1 MGEANFVWMLMAVL
15 FLLAFIALAFIFFLN
30 YSQKKIVSGQL
41 ELKNLEI
48 EHQKNMLQKIVQV
61 QEEERTRI
69 ARNLHDAVSAK
80 INLAALHLRQLV
92 YAGDDTES
100 PIGESIDLLADASET
115 ARTIS
120 HELVPPMIDKLGWPY
135 ALEEMVQKVNRTTG
149 IKCHFSNQLKAES
162 EQGENAVHVFRI
174 FQELINNTI
183 KHAQAASIS
192 ITLAESENGLELSY
206 SDNGNGTDVSTFSTG
221 LGMSNIQSRLDILS
235 GKVAFAS
242 KPGQGFQARI
252 EIPGNKNHCHDI

>member
-1 MGEANFVWMLMAVL
+1 MAVV
-15 FLLAFIALAFIFFLN
+15 FLLAFVALAFIFFLN

-61 QEEERTRI
+61 QEDERTRI

-92 YAGDDTES
+92 YAGGETDS

-120 HELVPPMIDKLGWPY
+120 HELVPPMIDKLGWSY
-135 ALEEMVQKVNRTTG
+135 ALEEMIQKIDRTSG
-149 IKCHFSNQLKAES
+149 IKCHFSNQLKEES
-162 EQGENAVHVFRI
+162 EKGENAVHVFRI
-174 FQELINNTI
+174 FQELVNNTI
-183 KHAQAASIS
+183 KHSQATS
-192 ITLAESENGLELSY
+192 ITITLKESAHGLELSY
-206 SDNGNGTDVSTFSTG
+206 SDNGNGTDIAAFNKG
-221 LGMSNIQSRLDILS
+221 LGMSNIQSRLDILEGAVVFS
-235 GKVAFAS
+235 S
-242 KPGQGFQARI
+242 KPGQGFQASI
-252 EIPGNKNHCHDI
+252 NIPGKHKSLS